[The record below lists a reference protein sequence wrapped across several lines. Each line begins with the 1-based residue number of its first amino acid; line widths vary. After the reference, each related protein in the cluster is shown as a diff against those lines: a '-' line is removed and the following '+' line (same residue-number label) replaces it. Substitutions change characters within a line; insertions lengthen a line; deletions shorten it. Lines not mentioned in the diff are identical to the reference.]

1 MGGCW
6 WLVVVDNIQLGDRYF
21 DVSPDAV
28 VVLGALLVVPAIVDN
43 AAVVDEVDIMIA
55 GQAVAL

>member
-1 MGGCW
+1 
-6 WLVVVDNIQLGDRYF
+6 LVVGDNIQLGDRYF